1 MVKNTI
7 ISDEL
12 KDMVINS
19 ITKNP
24 VVEPLD
30 MTYHNRFNVGGVSIT
45 VLPDGC
51 IMSYLPDDFTSKH
64 SALWKS
70 DVGGVLVREL
80 RKKDVLLY
88 EHVSENF
95 KVLLKKIREEEREDF
110 KNRKL
115 NHLTIGEFDFCIIK
129 AVKATDGMY
138 VNNVRN
144 EKYIIDEP
152 VVDNEEDESD
162 SVYFID
168 ESTLENTD
176 ESTQYSLF

>member
-12 KDMVINS
+12 KGMVINS

-24 VVEPLD
+24 IVEPLD
-30 MTYHNRFNVGGVSIT
+30 MTYHKRFNVGGVSIT
-45 VLPDGC
+45 ILPDGC

-64 SALWKS
+64 SALWKA
-70 DVGGVLVREL
+70 DVGGVLLKEL
-80 RKKDVLLY
+80 RKKDILLY

-95 KVLLKKIREEEREDF
+95 KVLLKKIREDELEDF
-110 KNRKL
+110 KNKKL
-115 NHLTIGEFDFCIIK
+115 NHVTVGECDFCIIK
-129 AVKATDGMY
+129 AVKSTDCMY
-138 VNNVRN
+138 VNNVQN

-152 VVDNEEDESD
+152 VVENEEDENE

-168 ESTLENTD
+168 ETKIETSD